1 MLNDSLLEG
10 KFRRL
15 GIEDELLCLADPED
29 GYGSQFYRMLFDRMK
44 QDVINENFVKARI
57 NFDLWFDMAKKL
69 RVPPE
74 LLKSMEF
81 YSQVGVPKYLDL
93 ISKEVSPE
101 DRKGFNELLFMAI
114 CGVKSEVT
122 FSSSDFYSRRFEG
135 CCGKL

>member
-1 MLNDSLLEG
+1 
-10 KFRRL
+10 
-15 GIEDELLCLADPED
+15 
-29 GYGSQFYRMLFDRMK
+29 MK